1 MTHVDKDIPPLPVIT
16 IESGRII
23 RHYWL
28 DLWRYRE
35 LFFFM
40 AWRDVLLRYKHMS
53 IGFAWAVIRPFLTML
68 IFTFVFGKLAK
79 LPSGGVPYPV
89 LVYAGLLP
97 WQFFATAFADAGNS
111 LANKET
117 IITKVYFPRIIVPAS
132 AVMVSFVDFLAGGT
146 VLAGLMVWYGFIPNW
161 HILALPLF
169 MLIVFVVALGAGLW
183 ISALSAKY
191 KDFRYV
197 IPFVVQI
204 GLYLSPVGFN
214 TALVPEEWR
223 TLYALNPMVG
233 VIEGFRWSL
242 LGVENAR
249 FASDVAM
256 AATGA
261 LMLLLSGIMYFRR
274 MERSLAE
281 LL

>member
-1 MTHVDKDIPPLPVIT
+1 MSGAKITVI
-16 IESGRII
+16 EPGRGA
-23 RHYWL
+23 RHYWR

-40 AWRDVLLRYKHMS
+40 AWRDILLRYKRMT
-53 IGFAWAVIRPFLTML
+53 IGFAWAVLRPFLTML
-68 IFTFVFGKLAK
+68 VFTFVFGKLAK
-79 LPSGGVPYPV
+79 LPSGGVPYPI

-111 LANKET
+111 LSNKET
-117 IITKVYFPRIIVPAS
+117 IITKIYFPRLIIPAS
-132 AVMVSFVDFLAGGT
+132 AVMVSFVDFLAAGT
-146 VLAGLMVWYGFIPNW
+146 ILAGLMVWYGFLPDWRI
-161 HILALPLF
+161 AMLPL
-169 MLIVFVVALGAGLW
+169 LIIILFVLALGAGFW

-204 GLYLSPVGFN
+204 GLYLSPVGFRS
-214 TALVPEEWR
+214 TLVPEEWR
-223 TLYALNPMVG
+223 IAYALNPMVG

-242 LGVENAR
+242 LGIGSPGFETSVAI
-249 FASDVAM
+249 AAAM
-256 AATGA
+256 A
-261 LMLLLSGIMYFRR
+261 LILLLTGFLYFRL